1 MLTYFTTAAAAVAL
15 AATPV
20 MAQTVTGGTAGG
32 VQGRD
37 VSASTCGSGSTD
49 GTRIGVAGCAD
60 AAALDGGAADTSTRA
75 NVNDR
80 RAMQRSVA
88 TARDEDERARSMTR
102 TTVRDGEV
110 VRSRTMSMYKEKG
123 ERPVREVES
132 IRATPEGTTTRG
144 KKK

>member
-1 MLTYFTTAAAAVAL
+1 MLSYLTAATAAVII
-15 AATPV
+15 AATPLA
-20 MAQTVTGGTAGG
+20 AQTVVGGTAGG

-37 VSASTCGSGSTD
+37 VSASTCGSGQTD
-49 GTRIGVAGCAD
+49 GASIGVAGCAD
-60 AAALDGGAADTSTRA
+60 AAAVNGGTADTSTRA

-102 TTVRDGEV
+102 TSVRDGEV